1 MNFIIH
7 LQKQNLTEV
16 KHISSEVLN
25 KTKDKLINLNIF
37 RIHSDES
44 IMCEFYCIVFIEY
57 IIAGKTLLDYT
68 NLFSLNDYQKN
79 DKVTYKYFK
88 DKCDKRKYGRRL

>member
-1 MNFIIH
+1 
-7 LQKQNLTEV
+7 
-16 KHISSEVLN
+16 
-25 KTKDKLINLNIF
+25 
-37 RIHSDES
+37 
-44 IMCEFYCIVFIEY
+44 MCEFYCVVFIEY

-88 DKCDKRKYGRRL
+88 DKCDKRKYGRRLWIKKIDETRNYFSEEIQQNDLMGEKHKEVCTAIN

>member
-1 MNFIIH
+1 
-7 LQKQNLTEV
+7 
-16 KHISSEVLN
+16 
-25 KTKDKLINLNIF
+25 
-37 RIHSDES
+37 
-44 IMCEFYCIVFIEY
+44 MCEFYCIVFIEY

-88 DKCDKRKYGRRL
+88 DKCDKRKCGRRLQIKKIDETRNYFSEEIQQNDLMGEKHKEVCTAIN

>member
-1 MNFIIH
+1 
-7 LQKQNLTEV
+7 
-16 KHISSEVLN
+16 
-25 KTKDKLINLNIF
+25 
-37 RIHSDES
+37 
-44 IMCEFYCIVFIEY
+44 MCEFYCIVFIEY

-88 DKCDKRKYGRRL
+88 DKCDKRKYGRRLQIKKIDETRNYFSEEIQQIDLMGEKHKEVCMAIN

>member
-1 MNFIIH
+1 
-7 LQKQNLTEV
+7 
-16 KHISSEVLN
+16 
-25 KTKDKLINLNIF
+25 
-37 RIHSDES
+37 
-44 IMCEFYCIVFIEY
+44 MCEFYCIVFIEY

-88 DKCDKRKYGRRL
+88 DKCDKRKYGRRLQIKKIDETRNYFSEEIQQNDLMGEKHKEVCTAIN